1 MIGPGFN
8 EELKKQILE
17 KERKAKEEKE
27 KKKNDNRNS

>member
-8 EELKKQILE
+8 EELKKKILE

-27 KKKNDNRNS
+27 KQKHDNRNS